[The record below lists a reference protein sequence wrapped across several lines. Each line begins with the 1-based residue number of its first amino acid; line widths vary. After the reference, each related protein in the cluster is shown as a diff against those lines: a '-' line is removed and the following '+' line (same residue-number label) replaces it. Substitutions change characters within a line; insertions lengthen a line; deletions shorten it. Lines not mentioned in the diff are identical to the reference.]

1 MEIAVDSDTD
11 TESNTDSHNSYKYAE
26 FQQFYD
32 NTKRVA
38 DEEEMTVDERRRHF
52 RAKILRVTSTYFGL
66 KKDPTFKKVMET
78 VMNFKSGDGGYDME
92 EALELG
98 FEQRRH
104 LLDRVYDYLEEQD
117 EGSEDEESDIED
129 SDSSE
134 DEKENASYRVAKEFP
149 SVYS

>member
-32 NTKRVA
+32 LTERVS
-38 DEEEMTVDERRRHF
+38 DEEEMTVDERRGHF
-52 RAKILRVTSTYFGL
+52 RDRILRVTSTYFDL

-78 VMNFKSGDGGYDME
+78 VMNFKSWDGRYDMD

-104 LLDRVYDYLEEQD
+104 LLYLVYDYLDEQAEE
-117 EGSEDEESDIED
+117 SEDKESYIED
-129 SDSSE
+129 TDSNE
-134 DEKENASYRVAKEFP
+134 DEKENVSYRVAKEFP

>member
-32 NTKRVA
+32 LTERVS
-38 DEEEMTVDERRRHF
+38 DEEEMTVDERRGHF
-52 RAKILRVTSTYFGL
+52 RDRILRVTSTYFGL

-78 VMNFKSGDGGYDME
+78 VMDFKSGSGGYDME